1 MHSNTWSPDGL
12 QPITRHFKLKARV
25 ASFVFLHKF
34 ILKKVRLSL
43 FWWADSGFGARQLHR
58 PSDAPSSPSLS
69 LSLSL
74 SQTEW
79 TGSELTQQHQH
90 QQQQLTSTQTAASS
104 SPVQLQQPAV
114 ISGAGK
120 LSKCGQTAVCPALPV
135 RRSRSVQSLSA
146 PLLGSALRLRF
157 TRVEGR
163 KRGGGGGGGGG
174 GEKGERQPRTA
185 GEDMTLHGRSR
196 IFCSPANTLLLNLC
210 LHTSARVRR
219 SRTHP
224 PYTLKDTRPRAAARW
239 LAEPVHRHEE
249 LKWCS
254 VCLCECVWW
263 CYSQCVCL
271 QEPLQCYYYKK
282 INVVQGLK
290 EPEVSIS
297 SILSILSVQ
306 I

>member
-135 RRSRSVQSLSA
+135 RRSRSVQSLSS
-146 PLLGSALRLRF
+146 PLLGSALRLHF

-174 GEKGERQPRTA
+174 EKKVKV
-185 GEDMTLHGRSR
+185 S
-196 IFCSPANTLLLNLC
+196 
-210 LHTSARVRR
+210 
-219 SRTHP
+219 
-224 PYTLKDTRPRAAARW
+224 
-239 LAEPVHRHEE
+239 
-249 LKWCS
+249 
-254 VCLCECVWW
+254 
-263 CYSQCVCL
+263 
-271 QEPLQCYYYKK
+271 QEP
-282 INVVQGLK
+282 
-290 EPEVSIS
+290 PEKTWHFTAASRYFVPP
-297 SILSILSVQ
+297 Q
-306 I
+306 TRCC